1 MPILSWSA
9 FVLGSI
15 ATEITGVGKLI
26 LSKIIGDFSSQRVSP
41 VVVSFKVSSEREF
54 ILKKAIAPVQEQYD
68 YIIIDTPPAL
78 NLLTANAYAV
88 SDFLIIPMVA
98 DILSLVGLSQL
109 WETVESVRSLFNS
122 ELKVLGI
129 LLTRYNRRTLLS
141 RDVDEL
147 AAQLAD
153 QMGTVVFKSKIRP
166 GVAIAEAP
174 AHGESIFTY
183 NPRSGA
189 VQDYLEFIDEIAETI
204 HLKGGTEH
212 GEENE

>member
-1 MPILSWSA
+1 M
-9 FVLGSI
+9 
-15 ATEITGVGKLI
+15 
-26 LSKIIGDFSSQRVSP
+26 
-41 VVVSFKVSSEREF
+41 
-54 ILKKAIAPVQEQYD
+54 
-68 YIIIDTPPAL
+68 

>member
-1 MPILSWSA
+1 MDKVLIWGIGSYYDKYIANWVNKKEVEVLA
-9 FVLGSI
+9 FVTSDSVVCSI
-15 ATEITGVGKLI
+15 LDGKP
-26 LSKIIGDFSSQRVSP
+26 IIKPQDIRDY
-41 VVVSFKVSSEREF
+41 
-54 ILKKAIAPVQEQYD
+54 QYD